1 MTPGRRC
8 REGIAAILPRKT
20 MVMKVRD
27 YYADLGEK
35 KPEWLTVKKST
46 VKMPAKAPRRG
57 E

>member
-1 MTPGRRC
+1 
-8 REGIAAILPRKT
+8 